1 MTFYYAKNESGQ
13 CLDRNT
19 LWGKLHAEKT
29 FFSPTREGLLVFGK
43 KEIVGQYEICSI
55 SSAEVAKLAEGV
67 EIKPQGHLDMEN
79 VVVGGLTGIDPK
91 RYRDF
96 AEAYKKLT
104 AEFAMPFQPN
114 AAYSPAGD
122 TLVVKLTEDSTWS
135 EMVAPGLAVERGVH
149 TKFVEGIRI
158 TGLLE
163 NLLGPGDPDN
173 KAMIVPFEIA
183 CCIMVHVQSIMY
195 DDKEYKISPTLTSF
209 ILACV
214 RHWPTLKSYTWVE
227 KLSTGEVAR

>member
-1 MTFYYAKNESGQ
+1 MTFYYAKNGSGQ
-13 CLDRNT
+13 YLDRNT
-19 LWGKLHAEKT
+19 LWAAKLHAEKT

-55 SSAEVAKLAEGV
+55 SSAEIAKLAEGV

-79 VVVGGLTGIDPK
+79 VVVGGLIGIDPK

-114 AAYSPAGD
+114 ATYSAVGD
-122 TLVVKLTEDSTWS
+122 RLTVSLEDDHVYTEQLTPSLSVLKQDAKVV
-135 EMVAPGLAVERGVH
+135 GVQ
-149 TKFVEGIRI
+149 I

-173 KAMIVPFEIA
+173 KAMIVPFEVA
-183 CCIMVHVQSIMY
+183 CNIMVHVQSIMCE
-195 DDKEYKISPTLTSF
+195 DKEYKVSPTLTAF

-227 KLSTGEVAR
+227 KLTPGEVAR